1 MSHLFTISRPSF
13 ISLYCNFYPLYIAF
27 RLQFLFPNNYT
38 AILQQ
43 HRFSVAVWD
52 FLTHSLTLLNL
63 FEDICIRKELVLT
76 SIWLRKK
83 KNNKTGMKNPSVGK
97 EFDSESILIR
107 LFLPF
112 LCAVALFFFLLV
124 LHQPRPQRNAHL
136 AGGNVTR
143 NQ

>member
-1 MSHLFTISRPSF
+1 
-13 ISLYCNFYPLYIAF
+13 
-27 RLQFLFPNNYT
+27 LQFLFPNNYT